1 MCSIRVQIRDFVV
14 RMRTNGGRAYM
25 YMWLRR
31 AVRVIGAHKM
41 EAFLKGGSLRSK
53 GNQDRPSTSKAA
65 TKEDKRPIPWVE
77 K

>member
-1 MCSIRVQIRDFVV
+1 
-14 RMRTNGGRAYM
+14 MRTNVGRARPYG
-25 YMWLRR
+25 MWSWL
-31 AVRVIGAHKM
+31 AHKM

-65 TKEDKRPIPWVE
+65 AKEDKRPIPWVE